1 MIKIIAVIVVL
12 ALLLE
17 IPLLKTRIKELDVK
31 WRSNNKWKKENDKSD
46 EGQ

>member
-17 IPLLKTRIKELDVK
+17 IPLLKNRIKELNFKMKSNKK
-31 WRSNNKWKKENDKSD
+31 WREEEDHSD
-46 EGQ
+46 EG

>member
-17 IPLLKTRIKELDVK
+17 IPLLKNRIKELNFK
-31 WRSNNKWKKENDKSD
+31 WKSNEKWKKEENKSD
-46 EGQ
+46 ERQ